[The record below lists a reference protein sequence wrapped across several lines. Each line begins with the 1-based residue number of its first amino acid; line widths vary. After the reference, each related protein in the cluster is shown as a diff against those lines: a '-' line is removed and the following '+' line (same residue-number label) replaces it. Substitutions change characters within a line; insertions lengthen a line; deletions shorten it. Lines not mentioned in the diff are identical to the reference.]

1 MTLFA
6 RFKLPLLDIWAGA
19 IAALVFY
26 AEYVGY
32 GASIGSKLPGLGQT
46 GNALGT
52 VMVFGAVL
60 VCGIGSLFNRG
71 VILSGTRSASTMV
84 FVSWL
89 DIASQ
94 WSDVSNRMSIVSAG
108 TVVMLIVAS
117 ALQLLGTHGWIR
129 KKFASAPVALT
140 KGFMYASAVSIMA
153 GMVQKQ
159 LAGCIESNMPLTFM
173 IFLGSVTIGVLL
185 PWACEKSET
194 SKPFAALGLPVAVIA
209 AWASFAWL
217 QSSFST
223 QGLSHCNTL
232 GSSGLQWDS
241 FVQHMPFSSNGSTAF
256 NVAGQRVL
264 VIAVLYGLLLGT
276 VLLIESLTA
285 LESMNIGP
293 DNAVG
298 VVESDWPRQMRISA
312 AVNLFSSLLG
322 LAFSSFSTSRSKLLT
337 QAGGSSRLA
346 SFSHGLSLI
355 AIAVIALPWMAKIP
369 VIAIG
374 VALALVAIQ
383 MIDTKM
389 VNIIWKPGYKA
400 DAAPESLRNVWWF
413 WSVLVIGVWTG
424 QSIWGFVVASGFFW
438 IACTFRS
445 SADSR
450 LLD

>member
-1 MTLFA
+1 MTLFS
-6 RFKLPLLDIWAGA
+6 RSKFPMLDIWAGA
-19 IAALVFY
+19 ITALVFY

-89 DIASQ
+89 EIASQ
-94 WSDVSNRMSIVSAG
+94 TSDVSNRMSIVSTG

-117 ALQLLGTHGWIR
+117 ALQLLGTLGSIR
-129 KKFASAPVALT
+129 RKIASAPVALT

-153 GMVQKQ
+153 GLVQKQ
-159 LAGCIESNMPLTFM
+159 LAGCIESNMPLTFV
-173 IFLGSVTIGVLL
+173 IFFGSVAIGVLF
-185 PWACEKSET
+185 PWVCEKSEI

-209 AWASFAWL
+209 AWATFAWL

-232 GSSGLQWDS
+232 GSSGLQWDA
-241 FVQHMPFSSNGSTAF
+241 FVQHMPFGPYAGKTF
-256 NVAGQRVL
+256 NEVDLRVL
-264 VIAVLYGLLLGT
+264 ALAVVFGLALGI

-298 VVESDWPRQMRISA
+298 VVESDWARQMRISA
-312 AVNLFSSLLG
+312 AVNLASSVVG
-322 LAFSSFSTSRSKLLT
+322 LACSSFSTSRSKLLT
-337 QAGGSSRLA
+337 QAGGSSRVA

-383 MIDTKM
+383 MIDAKM
-389 VNIIWKPGYKA
+389 VNLIWQPGYRV
-400 DAAPESLRNVWWF
+400 DAAPESLWSVWWF
-413 WSVLVIGVWTG
+413 WSVVLIG
-424 QSIWGFVVASGFFW
+424 
-438 IACTFRS
+438 ACTDRPILGLFAAAGLLWIGS
-445 SADSR
+445 SLHR
-450 LLD
+450 LKQAR